1 MEKKEEGSRIA
12 LISMES
18 DDSEYYKNLLS
29 GYDFVKLDTNTTIHQ
44 FKRAC
49 LDKVYSGF
57 IIDNRTLITSTM
69 DDKEFFFSLCE
80 GFPVIRISH
89 SPESDN
95 INCVVEGKSMGNLK
109 GRQLL
114 NHFIEESVH
123 KRVPRKV
130 RVNSRKNIFLN
141 TYLCFSEKGA
151 EKKTNLWDLSERGC
165 FVITT
170 EEKRE
175 GDRVWLTFQEL
186 KDKTPICSEI
196 KWTMA
201 WGKRTSQLP
210 GFGVSFLV
218 ITDEQ
223 KREIKET
230 IEKAK

>member
-1 MEKKEEGSRIA
+1 MTKKEENLRIA

-18 DDSEYYKNLLS
+18 EDSDYYKNLL
-29 GYDFVKLDTNTTIHQ
+29 GDYDFIKLDSNTTIHQ

-80 GFPVIRISH
+80 GFPVIRISR
-89 SPESDN
+89 SPDSN
-95 INCVVEGKSMGNLK
+95 NVNCVVEGKNMGNLK

-114 NHFIEESVH
+114 SHFISEKCQSVA
-123 KRVPRKV
+123 PRKV
-130 RVNSRKNIFLN
+130 RVDNRKNIFLN
-141 TYLCFSEKGA
+141 TFLCFSEKG
-151 EKKTNLWDLSERGC
+151 ETKKTNLWDLSERGC

-170 EEKRE
+170 EEKKE

-196 KWTMA
+196 KWTMV

-223 KREIKET
+223 KRELKET
-230 IEKAK
+230 MEKSR